1 MQKHI
6 ENVTKTVSG
15 YRSFIMA
22 VSIST
27 TALTAPQALA
37 GKYASVVIDAESGK
51 VLEAV
56 NADARRYPASLTK
69 IMTLY
74 MVFDALEQKK
84 ITLNTR
90 MRVSKRAQGAT
101 PSKLGLRAGQTIRVE
116 DAILALVTKSAND
129 VATVVA
135 EHIGGTEVAFAD
147 LMNEKAKAI
156 GMKRTT
162 FRNASGLPNRRQLST
177 ARDMAIL
184 GMRIRH
190 DFPDMYSYF
199 GNKSFT
205 YKGRKYTN
213 HNKLLH
219 KMPGTDGIKTGYI
232 RDSGFNL
239 VASTVQDGHRLIGVV
254 FGGRT
259 GKTRDAHMVKLL
271 SRGFAKVDA
280 LYVRAPDRELAM
292 AAMEKRRMAAKSR
305 EELALTVAKAQE
317 IESMVEGGY
326 AQVSV
331 MSVTANAK
339 VENVSQ
345 VMKKVGIKSLKS
357 PLLVQ
362 SKGMVRL
369 VPLDDNAKL
378 EDLNNLVAL
387 SDDIGLENN
396 PQTNSVK
403 VATVAPEIFSE
414 SKRWDTLPVKDN
426 PTAEE
431 VAAVTPNFTK
441 RATPTVVP
449 LGVMK
454 SVKDHV
460 DLSRI
465 LAKSMKP
472 KAEDVIKLVSADA
485 YITQDSTVDTG
496 HDERFLKLAEAL
508 TDLRN
513 QEAAAKPQAN
523 SQAKPKKTVDEKYKR
538 PPKKESRKY
547 SVGPIQEKSDSKSL
561 PEKSKHSSDRKPLDN
576 APGKARLQLGAYGSL
591 EKAKKAAEIARQ
603 SLGVLADMI
612 EIEIDPV
619 SKKEIYRLRLNKV
632 PAKEVPNICTNVYE
646 KGLGCLR
653 LEDSKI

>member
-1 MQKHI
+1 MKQNI
-6 ENVTKTVSG
+6 ENVNKTVSG
-15 YRSFIMA
+15 YRRFMMA
-22 VSIST
+22 VSIS

-74 MVFDALEQKK
+74 MVFDAIERKK

-135 EHIGGTEVAFAD
+135 EHLGGTEVAFAH
-147 LMNEKAKAI
+147 LMNEKAKSI

-162 FRNASGLPNRRQLST
+162 FQNASGLPNRRQLST

-190 DFPDMYSYF
+190 DFPKMYAYF

-213 HNKLLH
+213 HNKLLS

-239 VASTVQDGHRLIGVV
+239 VASTVQDGRRLIGVV

-280 LYVRAPDRELAM
+280 LYVRAPDREIAM
-292 AAMEKRRMAAKSR
+292 AALEKRRIAAKSR

-317 IESMVEGGY
+317 IESMVLSGI

-331 MSVTANAK
+331 MSVTADVK
-339 VENVSQ
+339 VENVNDAMQ
-345 VMKKVGIKSLKS
+345 KIGVKSLKS
-357 PLLVQ
+357 PLLAQ

-369 VPLDDNAKL
+369 VPLEDNAKL
-378 EDLNNLVAL
+378 EDLNQVVAL
-387 SDDIGLENN
+387 SNSPNLNDANDD
-396 PQTNSVK
+396 
-403 VATVAPEIFSE
+403 ATIAMASLSPAILSQEKNRQSI
-414 SKRWDTLPVKDN
+414 PVDEGT
-426 PTAEE
+426 PYEE
-431 VAAVTPNFTK
+431 VAVVTPNFTK

-485 YITQDSTVDTG
+485 YVTKDSTVDTG

-513 QEAAAKPQAN
+513 KEAEE
-523 SQAKPKKTVDEKYKR
+523 KPKSIIDDKYKR
-538 PPKKESRKY
+538 PPEKESRKY
-547 SVGPIQEKSDSKSL
+547 SVGSLAEKPKQPDEKKSSNNKKP
-561 PEKSKHSSDRKPLDN
+561 PENNPH
-576 APGKARLQLGAYGSL
+576 KARLQLGAYGSL

-612 EIEIDPV
+612 DIEIDPV
-619 SKKEIYRLRLNKV
+619 SKKQIFRLRLNKV
-632 PAKEVPNICTNVYE
+632 PSDKVPDICTNVYE